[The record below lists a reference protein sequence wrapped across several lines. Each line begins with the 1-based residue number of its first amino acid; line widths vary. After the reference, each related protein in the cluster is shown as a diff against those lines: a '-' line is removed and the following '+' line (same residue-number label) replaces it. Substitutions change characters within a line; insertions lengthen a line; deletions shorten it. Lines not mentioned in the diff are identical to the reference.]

1 MPSCKDIES
10 EEYDLVRSG
19 ADADLVLTNLEY
31 DLLPVF
37 QRMTDALG
45 LVSVDKKELQ
55 TRVHIQQPGQVWNL
69 HIDKLEKFNKADPHS
84 VYRFMIMLND
94 WEPGHFYC
102 FDNNMHTNWK
112 AGDVYSVDWHNSSYA
127 SANAGTSNRIILQL
141 TGLLSEEYNEF
152 LARLKR
158 FDKYTLELKENSW

>member
-1 MPSCKDIES
+1 MTITKLGKLVGDWSNINDTLLHQISNLFKLRNCNINLDIQKPNNVSSFIKDNLS
-10 EEYDLVRSG
+10 HYDSNQPYTVKRIC
-19 ADADLVLTNLEY
+19 VHLT
-31 DLLPVF
+31 
-37 QRMTDALG
+37 
-45 LVSVDKKELQ
+45 
-55 TRVHIQQPGQVWNL
+55 
-69 HIDKLEKFNKADPHS
+69 
-84 VYRFMIMLND
+84 D

-158 FDKYTLELKENSW
+158 FDTHNLELKENSW